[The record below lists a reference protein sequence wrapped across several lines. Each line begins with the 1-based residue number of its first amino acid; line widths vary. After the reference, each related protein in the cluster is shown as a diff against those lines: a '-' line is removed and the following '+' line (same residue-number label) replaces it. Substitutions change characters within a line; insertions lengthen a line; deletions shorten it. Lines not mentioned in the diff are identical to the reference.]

1 MSGAPIVIVAGTGGG
16 GTRINKVN
24 GADVPGD
31 TLGPYT
37 SAIGF
42 DVDNTNGDV
51 EAQTTHIADNI
62 EEISSVQVGHTA
74 HYGPGQITVTMS

>member
-1 MSGAPIVIVAGTGGG
+1 MSGAPIIIITQGGGG
-16 GTRINKVN
+16 GTRLTKVN

-31 TLGPYT
+31 TLGPYA

-51 EAQTTHIADNI
+51 EAQTSHIADNF
-62 EEISSVQVGHTA
+62 EEISSVPVGHSR
-74 HYGPGQITVTMS
+74 HFGPGQLTVTMS